1 MRWIG
6 QEVGAPM
13 SAGRSHEARRR
24 FLEGVELFS
33 ALSPSVLD
41 RLAEFSTSRSLAA
54 NDLLCRKGDEAGQ
67 LYGVLSGR
75 LKVVGSSADGREV
88 VFAIIGPGE
97 VTGEI
102 ALIDARPRSAT
113 IIAIEATELCVL
125 GRREFL
131 ALLREDSEAAI
142 GLCQILAAY
151 VRRLS
156 DTVEDAYY
164 HKLPVRLAKK
174 ILMLARQHGEK
185 TPEGLQI
192 GVKLSQR
199 ELGELVGKTREAINK
214 QMRHWTDEGLLSMA
228 GGRILLRDVERL
240 EDIADG

>member
-1 MRWIG
+1 M
-6 QEVGAPM
+6 V
-13 SAGRSHEARRR
+13 AGRSREERRS
-24 FLEGVELFS
+24 FLGGVELFS
-33 ALSPSVLD
+33 GLSASMLD
-41 RLAEFSTSRSLAA
+41 RLAEFSATRSLSAHEV
-54 NDLLCRKGDEAGQ
+54 LCRKGDEAGQ

-75 LKVVGSSADGREV
+75 LKVVGSGADGREV

-113 IIAIEATELCVL
+113 IIAMETAELCVL

-131 ALLREDSEAAI
+131 SFLREDSEAAI
-142 GLCQILAAY
+142 QLCQILATY

-174 ILMLARQHGEK
+174 ILMLSRQYGEQ
-185 TPEGLQI
+185 TPEGLRI
-192 GVKLSQR
+192 GVKLSQS
-199 ELGELVGKTREAINK
+199 ELGEFVGKTREAVNK
-214 QMRHWTDEGLLSMA
+214 QLRSWTDDGLLSMV
-228 GGRILLRDVERL
+228 GGRILLRDVDRL